1 MYERSKL
8 TSSPAAAAVVS
19 SLTLRNAAIKYI
31 YINIYYMY
39 VVVFSF
45 FLFNEL

>member
-19 SLTLRNAAIKYI
+19 SLTLRNAAIKYL
-31 YINIYYMY
+31 YINIYTY
-39 VVVFSF
+39 VCSYIF
-45 FLFNEL
+45 FIF